1 MFFTSRKVKQNIN
14 SNVKS
19 KINLFIIKKNQSD
32 FSVFTLPLETNGN
45 LEIKLFEKK
54 MDDPELIRLDTPT
67 KDLWPPKNID
77 ELDVEIEEVSDE
89 EEEPE
94 EEEQVKFDT

>member
-1 MFFTSRKVKQNIN
+1 
-14 SNVKS
+14 
-19 KINLFIIKKNQSD
+19 
-32 FSVFTLPLETNGN
+32 
-45 LEIKLFEKK
+45 

-89 EEEPE
+89 EEEEPE
-94 EEEQVKFDT
+94 EEEQVKFDTSIFFLNSDNFLIF